1 MLADGER
8 IGEVTV
14 RLWKHAAITGTVV
27 DEMGKPAIGMQVP
40 AFRRE
45 FAAGRP
51 RYVTGVGIIQPS
63 AFTDDRGT
71 HRLAVHPR
79 R

>member
-1 MLADGER
+1 
-8 IGEVTV
+8 VTV
-14 RLWKHAAITGTVV
+14 RLWKHAAITGTIV
-27 DEMGKPAIGMQVP
+27 DEMGKPAIGMQVR

-45 FAAGRP
+45 FAAGWP
-51 RYVTGVGIIQPS
+51 RDVPGAGIQPS
-63 AFTDDRGT
+63 AFTDDRGI

>member
-1 MLADGER
+1 
-8 IGEVTV
+8 VTV
-14 RLWKHAAITGTVV
+14 RLWKHAAITGTIV
-27 DEMGKPAIGMQVP
+27 DEMGKPAIGMRVR

-45 FAAGRP
+45 FTAGRP
-51 RYVTGVGIIQPS
+51 RLCAGAGIIQPS
-63 AFTDDRGT
+63 AFADDRGI